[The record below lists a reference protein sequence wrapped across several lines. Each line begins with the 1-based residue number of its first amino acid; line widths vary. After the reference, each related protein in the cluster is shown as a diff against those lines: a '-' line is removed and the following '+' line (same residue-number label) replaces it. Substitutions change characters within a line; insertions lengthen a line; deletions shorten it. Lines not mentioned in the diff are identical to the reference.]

1 MKKKIAL
8 FTLTAVSLMLPLA
21 ACSSNTES
29 GKETDTSSE
38 STTSPY
44 KIVLTAIGQTTIKV
58 SKSLQ
63 LRSSVT
69 GTTQKD
75 VTWTSSDESKATVS
89 STGIVKALK
98 EGEVTITATL
108 KIDSSCT
115 ASIKI
120 TIEPSLAPTSIQI
133 TGTNA
138 DNEIQWVGEE
148 LQLEITADPKESSS
162 LVTWSSDNEEVATVD
177 ENGKVVFIKE
187 GTVKITATSQEDS
200 SVTASYQYRVKYGYF
215 RSDLGSPYWDL
226 SNQADDTS
234 PKITIDEDTPTGY
247 HSAYFAHVL
256 STEYYVEF
264 NFKINKQLSA
274 WTWQGVGLGSG
285 LSETDTR
292 YYLFSPRV
300 DGQGNDHNKTIV
312 KDLPNE
318 SWPAITTRS
327 QVWGENGLDYI
338 DWEHDTVKLGM
349 IRKGNEHYWLLND
362 HVMWYD
368 YSTKYEDVKT
378 MPILCGVDVA
388 CTITDYKVVTDTA
401 EIDSM
406 LSQSEYKKSFFSC
419 NQDIV
424 DYKDDSSFSFIS
436 NNVLCKDNKV
446 RSIGDKARLVGDFD
460 VEFDIS
466 DMLYNKAHTKGFT
479 GACLSLSRYDQPDTC
494 ESFLVGRSAVQTD
507 NQNSVARFVSWNYQ
521 LSMDEDNAPYSY
533 LESSAAVLEDE
544 SKTHH
549 VKVTRTIENNI
560 SYFHMYVDGNEVEFD
575 VKSSKNVTSTSRY
588 TGAYLMWVSGEYTS
602 LSISDFTF
610 SSGLN
615 S

>member
-21 ACSSNTES
+21 ACSSNT
-29 GKETDTSSE
+29 D
-38 STTSPY
+38 STTSEKTSDSSTASPY

-58 SKSLQ
+58 SKTLQ

-75 VTWTSSDESKATVS
+75 VLWTSSDESKASVS
-89 STGIVKALK
+89 STGVVKALK

-108 KIDSSCT
+108 KIDSNCK

-133 TGTNA
+133 IGTNA
-138 DNEIQWVGEE
+138 DSEIQWVGEE
-148 LQLEITADPKESSS
+148 LQLGITADPKESSN
-162 LVTWSSDNEEVATVD
+162 LVNWSSDNEEVATID
-177 ENGKVVFIKE
+177 ENGKVSFLKE
-187 GTVKITATSQEDS
+187 GNVKITATSQEDA
-200 SVTASYQYRVKYGYF
+200 SVSASYQYRVKYGYF
-215 RSDLGSPYWDL
+215 RSDLGSPYWNL
-226 SNQADDTS
+226 SAQADDVS
-234 PKITIDEDTPTGY
+234 PKITLGEDTPAGY

-300 DGQGNDHNKTIV
+300 DGQGNNYNKTIV

-327 QVWGENGLDYI
+327 QVWGENGLNYI
-338 DWEHDTVKLGM
+338 DWEHDTVKLAM

-362 HVMWYD
+362 QVMWYD

-378 MPILCGVDVA
+378 MPILCGIDVA
-388 CTITDYKVVTDTA
+388 CTITDYKVETDTA
-401 EIDSM
+401 KIDTM
-406 LSQSEYKKSFFSC
+406 LEKADFKKSFFSC

-424 DYKDDSSFSFIS
+424 DYKDDSSFSFNS

-446 RSIGDKARLVGDFD
+446 RSIGDKAKLVGDFN
-460 VEFDIS
+460 VEFDTS
-466 DMLYNKAHTKGFT
+466 DLLYNKAHTKGFT
-479 GACLSLSRYDQPDTC
+479 GATMSLSRYDQADTC
-494 ESFLVGRSAVQTD
+494 ESFLIGRSTVQQD
-507 NQNSVARFVSWNYQ
+507 NSNNVARFVSWNYQ
-521 LSMDEDNAPYSY
+521 LSMDDDNAPYSY
-533 LESSAAVLEDE
+533 LESSASVLEDE
-544 SKTHH
+544 TQSHH
-549 VKVTRTIENNI
+549 IKITRTIENNV
-560 SYFHMYVDGNEVEFD
+560 SYFHMYVDGNEVSFD
-575 VKSSKNVTSTSRY
+575 VKSSKNVTLSSRY
-588 TGAYLMWVSGEYTS
+588 TGAYLIWVGGEYTS
-602 LSISDFTF
+602 LAISNFKF